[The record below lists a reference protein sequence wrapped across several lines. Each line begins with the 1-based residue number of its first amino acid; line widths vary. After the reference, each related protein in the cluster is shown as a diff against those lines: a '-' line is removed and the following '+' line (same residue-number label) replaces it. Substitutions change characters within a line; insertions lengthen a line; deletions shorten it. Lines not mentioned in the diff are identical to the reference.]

1 MAKVKVKLDRL
12 KFYDMKKRKTF
23 TSNEYEYVV
32 KDTSKGKVQFAV
44 TDAPS
49 GIKSWRIVK
58 RLI

>member
-1 MAKVKVKLDRL
+1 MEKKDRL

-23 TSNEYEYVV
+23 TSKEYEYVV

>member
-1 MAKVKVKLDRL
+1 MAKVKVKLDNL
-12 KFYDMKKRKTF
+12 KFYDMKQKKAF
-23 TSNEYEYVV
+23 MSDDYIYVV

-49 GIKSWRIVK
+49 GVKSWRIVK